1 MPGAEVE
8 ERSTGTMTTTQCQSV
23 LSGFA
28 LSATEWSTDA
38 DYTLGLGLPIR
49 EDRQMKRNK
58 YTLADKLH
66 ALDLAAGLAGSDLAA
81 VLEGLG
87 IPRSTYAFWR
97 TRAAAGALDPRQ
109 PGRPPTESTRS
120 RQLDRALGPVKEQL
134 GRIIDI
140 LTEGEC

>member
-1 MPGAEVE
+1 
-8 ERSTGTMTTTQCQSV
+8 MTKGMSGV
-23 LSGFA
+23 DWFILLS
-28 LSATEWSTDA
+28 L
-38 DYTLGLGLPIR
+38 
-49 EDRQMKRNK
+49 
-58 YTLADKLH
+58 LAVSSMVVGRLWMWVR
-66 ALDLAAGLAGSDLAA
+66 APYVIPPCPPLT
-81 VLEGLG
+81 EGLG

-140 LTEGEC
+140 LTEGE